1 MRAEVPARQL
11 DARKDELDAEY
22 EAGEGECRRLE
33 GGGGVLSEG
42 DWVYQVGSGGRDD
55 NAG

>member
-33 GGGGVLSEG
+33 GGGRVLSEG